1 MFGFLCKDNYNFCD
15 CDLEYPTM
23 MRTMF
28 YSGLSAAIH
37 HMQILARFINV
48 AATQAT
54 APLSSPTLAS
64 DPLPL
69 PLKGT
74 QSPPGKRYIFFSFRR
89 GGGKLVVCE
98 HGVER
103 ADLPGYPLPEG
114 AHLLLVALLL
124 LALPSPVTTS
134 SDVFEISGKVM
145 TVVETQ
151 KNWATTL

>member
-1 MFGFLCKDNYNFCD
+1 MFNVTVISNLR
-15 CDLEYPTM
+15 M
-23 MRTMF
+23 MRTMLH
-28 YSGLSAAIH
+28 SGLPAAIH

-114 AHLLLVALLL
+114 AYLLLVALLL

>member
-1 MFGFLCKDNYNFCD
+1 MFNVTVILNPK
-15 CDLEYPTM
+15 M
-23 MRTMF
+23 MRMMLH
-28 YSGLSAAIH
+28 SGLPAAIH
-37 HMQILARFINV
+37 HMQILARFIKV
-48 AATQAT
+48 PATQAT
-54 APLSSPTLAS
+54 APLSSPTLPS

-69 PLKGT
+69 LLKGT
-74 QSPPGKRYIFFSFRR
+74 QFPSPCKRYIFFSFRR